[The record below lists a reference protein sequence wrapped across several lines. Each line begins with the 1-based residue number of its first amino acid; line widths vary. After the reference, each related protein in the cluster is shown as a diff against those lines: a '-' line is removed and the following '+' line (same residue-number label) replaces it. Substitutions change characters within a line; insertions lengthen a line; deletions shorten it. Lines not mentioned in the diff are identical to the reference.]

1 MPWDMRMALK
11 LAVFLSGNGTT
22 LQNLIDRCA
31 SGELDCEIT
40 CVVSSRAEA
49 YGLER
54 ARDSG
59 IPALAIPRKEFADSN
74 AFCTAIWDAL
84 SEYEVELVVL
94 AGFMS
99 LLTVPKAFE
108 GRIMNVHPALIP
120 SFCGKGMYGERVHQ
134 AVLDKGVK
142 VTGVTVHFVDEEY
155 DCGPIVLQNAV
166 PVLEGDTA
174 ETLAARVQEEERKI
188 YPRAI
193 QLFAED
199 RLRVDGRTVHI
210 LPR

>member
-1 MPWDMRMALK
+1 MALK
-11 LAVFLSGNGTT
+11 FGVFLSGNGTT
-22 LQNLIDRCA
+22 LQNLVDRCA
-31 SGELDCEIT
+31 AGDIDGEIT
-40 CVVSSRAEA
+40 CVVSSRQNA

-54 ARDSG
+54 ARMAG
-59 IPALAIPRKEFADSN
+59 IPAKAVPRGEFSDSDS
-74 AFCTAIWDAL
+74 FCAAIWEAVG
-84 SEYEVELVVL
+84 EYEVELVAL

-142 VTGVTVHFVDEEY
+142 ITGVTVHLVDEEY
-155 DCGPIVLQNAV
+155 DRGPIVLQSPVA
-166 PVLEGDTA
+166 VLEGDTVQS
-174 ETLAARVQEEERKI
+174 LSARVQEEERKI

-199 RLRVDGRTVHI
+199 RIRVDGRTVHV
-210 LPR
+210 LP

>member
-1 MPWDMRMALK
+1 
-11 LAVFLSGNGTT
+11 
-22 LQNLIDRCA
+22 
-31 SGELDCEIT
+31 
-40 CVVSSRAEA
+40 
-49 YGLER
+49 
-54 ARDSG
+54 
-59 IPALAIPRKEFADSN
+59 
-74 AFCTAIWDAL
+74 
-84 SEYEVELVVL
+84 
-94 AGFMS
+94 
-99 LLTVPKAFE
+99 
-108 GRIMNVHPALIP
+108 MNVHPALIP